1 MPCPLPYSIFLVCQ
15 LRSLTVVFRLPERS
29 RFPPDQHL
37 TNNTKIVWTQWTCDL
52 LIFLNRQRKPPE
64 NAAIAALGR
73 FSYVCN
79 QQVGFESVYQLQF
92 PAHSEF
98 EYGRIPE

>member
-52 LIFLNRQRKPPE
+52 LIT
-64 NAAIAALGR
+64 
-73 FSYVCN
+73 N
-79 QQVGFESVYQLQF
+79 QLLYQLSYTSI
-92 PAHSEF
+92 ATA
-98 EYGRIPE
+98 